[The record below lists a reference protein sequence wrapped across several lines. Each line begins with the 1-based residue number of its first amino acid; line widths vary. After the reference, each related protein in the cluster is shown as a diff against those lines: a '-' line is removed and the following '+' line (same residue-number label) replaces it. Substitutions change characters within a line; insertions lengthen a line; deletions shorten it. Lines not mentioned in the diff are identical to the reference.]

1 MRGRRSAGVVAAVL
15 VAVGMLAGCST
26 KSGKLQPAR
35 PPQGFALAPSTS
47 LSSAASWGT
56 VSDVLG
62 SRRPRCWQGSSK
74 RRAARPRGLP
84 PRTRW
89 RTQGSKTGRPTT
101 PPAGPIHP
109 GSTQSVRATQQ
120 PANPALPALPARAVV
135 DVSVATLWH
144 SPSSPRSI
152 DAPELRQPAGVQSWL
167 SSMTTAQRLDL
178 NGRVDSQLLLGEQ
191 VVVDQ
196 RQGTW
201 AHVVVADQPTP
212 LDTSGYPGWIPLVQL
227 TFRAQAATAQELVV
241 TSPTAWT
248 YASDD
253 VTHVVDVSMATRLP
267 VLSASTQW
275 VQSQLPDGRA
285 VSLRAADVALVSP
298 GAGPLPPTADD
309 IVRTAKL
316 FLGLPYLWGGTSGFG
331 FDCSGLTHLVFAMRG
346 LIIPRDA
353 DAQAKVGEAVDRA
366 DLRPGDL
373 VFFATNGVVHHV
385 GIYVG
390 NDTML
395 SSLQTGSPVEYSSL
409 SAQPFASEYSGAR
422 RFVG

>member
-1 MRGRRSAGVVAAVL
+1 MRGRRSAGAVTAVL
-15 VAVGMLAGCST
+15 VALGMLAGCST
-26 KSGKLQPAR
+26 KSDRSAVSR
-35 PPQGFALAPSTS
+35 PPQGRPLAPSAP
-47 LSSAASWGT
+47 LSSAQVGAPLAAYSAPASSLMAAQVET
-56 VSDVLG
+56 
-62 SRRPRCWQGSSK
+62 PQGSVQTTHSSPY
-74 RRAARPRGLP
+74 ALGQ
-84 PRTRW
+84 
-89 RTQGSKTGRPTT
+89 QGSTT
-101 PPAGPIHP
+101 
-109 GSTQSVRATQQ
+109 RQ
-120 PANPALPALPARAVV
+120 PANPAVRTLPARAVV

-144 SPSSPRSI
+144 SPSSPRSV
-152 DAPELRQPAGVQSWL
+152 DAAELRRPADVQSWL
-167 SSMTTAQRLDL
+167 SSMSTAQRLDL

-191 VVVDQ
+191 VVVDR

-201 AHVVVADQPTP
+201 AHVVVPDQPTP
-212 LDTSGYPGWIPLVQL
+212 LDASGYPGWIPLAQL
-227 TFRAQAATAQELVV
+227 TFRTQTATSQELVV
-241 TSPTAWT
+241 ISPTAWT

-267 VLSASTQW
+267 VLSAGTQW

-298 GAGPLPPTADD
+298 GAGPFSPTGDD

-353 DAQAKVGEAVDRA
+353 DAQAKVGEAVARA

-373 VFFATNGVVHHV
+373 VFFASHGVVHHV

-422 RFVG
+422 RYVG

>member
-1 MRGRRSAGVVAAVL
+1 MSADVETP
-15 VAVGMLAGCST
+15 VGLAQATHSA
-26 KSGKLQPAR
+26 PY
-35 PPQGFALAPSTS
+35 ALAPQGGGSVQHATPST
-47 LSSAASWGT
+47 
-56 VSDVLG
+56 
-62 SRRPRCWQGSSK
+62 
-74 RRAARPRGLP
+74 
-84 PRTRW
+84 
-89 RTQGSKTGRPTT
+89 
-101 PPAGPIHP
+101 GPIRV
-109 GSTQSVRATQQ
+109 GSTPSGHPTQQ
-120 PANPALPALPARAVV
+120 ASVTAGPALPAPAVV

-144 SPSSPRSI
+144 SPTSPRAV

-167 SSMTTAQRLDL
+167 SAMSTAQRLDL

-201 AHVVVADQPTP
+201 AHVIVPDQPTP
-212 LDTSGYPGWIPLVQL
+212 LDASGYPGWVPLAQL
-227 TFRAQAATAQELVV
+227 TFRAPAATGRELVV
-241 TSPTAWT
+241 TAPTAWI

-267 VLSASTQW
+267 VLSATAQW
-275 VQSQLPDGRA
+275 VNSQLPDGRA

-353 DAQAKVGEAVDRA
+353 DAQAKVGEAVARA

-390 NDTML
+390 NDMML

-409 SAQPFASEYSGAR
+409 SAQPFATEYSGAR
-422 RFVG
+422 RYVG

>member
-1 MRGRRSAGVVAAVL
+1 MRGRRSAGAVTASVAVL
-15 VAVGMLAGCST
+15 AALLVGCSHSGGLAAT
-26 KSGKLQPAR
+26 K
-35 PPQGFALAPSTS
+35 PPQGRPLAPRSSAQVGAPASGYSAPASALMSAAVETPIGVAQATHSAPYALAPPGGGTSGHSTP
-47 LSSAASWGT
+47 SSGPIR
-56 VSDVLG
+56 VG
-62 SRRPRCWQGSSK
+62 P
-74 RRAARPRGLP
+74 
-84 PRTRW
+84 
-89 RTQGSKTGRPTT
+89 TQSVHPTQ
-101 PPAGPIHP
+101 PAGVPAGP
-109 GSTQSVRATQQ
+109 VV
-120 PANPALPALPARAVV
+120 PALPAAAVV

-144 SPSSPRSI
+144 SPASPRAV
-152 DAPELRQPAGVQSWL
+152 DAAELRQPAGVQSWL
-167 SSMTTAQRLDL
+167 SAMTTAQRLDL
-178 NGRVDSQLLLGEQ
+178 NGRVDSQLLLGEH
-191 VVVDQ
+191 VTVDQ

-201 AHVVVADQPTP
+201 AHVVVPDQPTP
-212 LDTSGYPGWIPLVQL
+212 LDASGYPGWVPLAQL
-227 TFRAQAATAQELVV
+227 TFRATASTGRELVV
-241 TSPTAWT
+241 TAPTAWI

-267 VLSASTQW
+267 VLSADAQW
-275 VQSQLPDGRA
+275 VASQLPDGRA

-353 DAQAKVGEAVDRA
+353 DAQAKVGEAVARA